1 MTSLPLS
8 PGLKIGIYDE
18 HEQAIASMDT
28 AEDSSQASEPC
39 DDSGSSSSGS
49 DSESDNNNA
58 SSSSSSSNEDEGS
71 SPKCAICLYKLK
83 TQLLGTPKSCS
94 HTFCLLCIQEW
105 TKNVNTCP
113 IDRKTFQSICV
124 KEALEG
130 PILREEPISKDK
142 KEVKEP
148 EILVFD
154 TQTFCERCGSGEQED
169 SLLLCDGCDL
179 GYHTYCLNPV
189 LNAVPSGRWYC
200 PTCSSN
206 GLHSD
211 YLINRES
218 VSRTIEYVRIVK
230 RVRRQRGSTRTASH
244 KKRRSKKLTKRQ
256 RRKIKRDVKKREL
269 KKKREEA
276 SIFDGPAGFSLF
288 SDPNGLIN
296 IEDDEEHTPIP
307 STSVMT
313 PAEAYRSLLEA
324 SKKDTKKVIAADETG
339 CDLLSTIIGE
349 SSSWKKTAV
358 KRQTEFNPRKEIY
371 TKSEHIAGPSSSVI
385 STMASRSIMLNKE
398 LAKKK
403 VATDKKSPNKES
415 NPVKNKNVKK
425 NLDYLFESPE
435 NEPSTSSSNLSNGVT
450 VAPIESKMTSSSVK
464 CKESTNSIEVMK
476 NKKMISQTSNKQLE
490 SKVKFQN
497 EIAATVKKY
506 LKPQYLKNIISKES
520 YKIIM
525 SKSVDKVYQ
534 GSKDRTQKLC
544 ENNIKHLVLA
554 YVDRY
559 KIDDSKR
566 AQA

>member
-1 MTSLPLS
+1 
-8 PGLKIGIYDE
+8 
-18 HEQAIASMDT
+18 MDT

-189 LNAVPSGRWYC
+189 LNAVPSGRC
-200 PTCSSN
+200 
-206 GLHSD
+206 
-211 YLINRES
+211 
-218 VSRTIEYVRIVK
+218 
-230 RVRRQRGSTRTASH
+230 
-244 KKRRSKKLTKRQ
+244 
-256 RRKIKRDVKKREL
+256 
-269 KKKREEA
+269 
-276 SIFDGPAGFSLF
+276 
-288 SDPNGLIN
+288 DPNGLIN

-324 SKKDTKKVIAADETG
+324 SKKDTKK
-339 CDLLSTIIGE
+339 